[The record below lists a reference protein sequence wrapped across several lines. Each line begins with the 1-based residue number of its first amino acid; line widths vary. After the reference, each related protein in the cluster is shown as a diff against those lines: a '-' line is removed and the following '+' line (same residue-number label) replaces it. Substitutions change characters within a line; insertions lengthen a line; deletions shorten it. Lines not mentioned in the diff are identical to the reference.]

1 MYVTANFITKAVQM
15 TYYKPHDMIHSDI
28 SLITPYWLFWIV
40 VFFSALKHQFITFA
54 MKGLG
59 SLTYIKLNSILQKY
73 PKPVGQSFPYIVKMT
88 GEQARV
94 YMKEVLEGEG
104 ENGGQVDSSTPQP
117 HLQLQPPSPTSVKIL
132 FTGPV
137 VK

>member
-1 MYVTANFITKAVQM
+1 MYVTANQFKWPIKKYLPWST
-15 TYYKPHDMIHSDI
+15 DSDI
-28 SLITPYWLFWIV
+28 SLITPYWLFWIG
-40 VFFSALKHQFITFA
+40 FFSALKHQFITFA

-104 ENGGQVDSSTPQP
+104 ENGGQVDSSNPQP